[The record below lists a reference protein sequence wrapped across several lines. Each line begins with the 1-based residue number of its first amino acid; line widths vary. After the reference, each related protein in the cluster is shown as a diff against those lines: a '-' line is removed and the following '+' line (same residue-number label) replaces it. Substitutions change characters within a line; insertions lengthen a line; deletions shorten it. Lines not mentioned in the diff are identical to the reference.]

1 MPFTGTTVDSCDTAD
16 SGAITGL
23 PTYLCLFSACC
34 PGPSCALYPQV
45 GRLYITILIFGG
57 LKVEYPLKNKELT
70 HVYSP
75 LFFSYSPASSG
86 ILPLLPSVTSKSQ
99 NLYAELFVP
108 VAEKFL
114 RGVFHTEWSVVTES
128 RMRNL
133 LVRFCHMLDR
143 FSRSI
148 SILV

>member
-1 MPFTGTTVDSCDTAD
+1 MCTAPYF
-16 SGAITGL
+16 L
-23 PTYLCLFSACC
+23 
-34 PGPSCALYPQV
+34 
-45 GRLYITILIFGG
+45 
-57 LKVEYPLKNKELT
+57 
-70 HVYSP
+70 
-75 LFFSYSPASSG
+75 YSPASSG
-86 ILPLLPSVTSKSQ
+86 ILPLLPSVTSKNQ

-108 VAEKFL
+108 VAEKVL
-114 RGVFHTEWSVVTES
+114 RGIFHTEWSVVTES

>member
-1 MPFTGTTVDSCDTAD
+1 MCTAPYFF
-16 SGAITGL
+16 L
-23 PTYLCLFSACC
+23 YFCLLWHIAVASIC
-34 PGPSCALYPQV
+34 
-45 GRLYITILIFGG
+45 
-57 LKVEYPLKNKELT
+57 NKQN
-70 HVYSP
+70 
-75 LFFSYSPASSG
+75 
-86 ILPLLPSVTSKSQ
+86 Q

-108 VAEKFL
+108 VAEKVL
-114 RGVFHTEWSVVTES
+114 RGIFHTEWSVVTES

>member
-1 MPFTGTTVDSCDTAD
+1 MCTA
-16 SGAITGL
+16 
-23 PTYLCLFSACC
+23 PYL
-34 PGPSCALYPQV
+34 
-45 GRLYITILIFGG
+45 
-57 LKVEYPLKNKELT
+57 
-70 HVYSP
+70 
-75 LFFSYSPASSG
+75 YSPASSG
-86 ILPLLPSVTSKSQ
+86 ILPLLPSVTSKS
-99 NLYAELFVP
+99 ESICGTFVP